1 MCRRRNCQCFE
12 GATIAPET
20 YEAPYQGM
28 TVLNGFLQ
36 ASPSRH
42 APTTDLN
49 TAPHDFQHYV
59 NASGF
64 TDVQLN
70 NGMHRKIL
78 TGLKSPALLAQAN
91 FLSTVVP
98 IIPGQSRQGGH
109 GGFQP
114 KGIDPQSYAALV
126 QSGPGSQPV
135 NPGGPGK
142 IAADY
147 YVNPYAGGG

>member
-12 GATIAPET
+12 GATIAPD
-20 YEAPYQGM
+20 AAVHPYQEM
-28 TVLNGFLQ
+28 VVLNGFLQ
-36 ASPSRH
+36 PSPSRH

-49 TAPHDFQHYV
+49 TAPKEYQHYV

-70 NGMHRKIL
+70 NGLHRRIGS
-78 TGLKSPALLAQAN
+78 GLFSPNALQAN

-98 IIPGQSRQGGH
+98 IIPGQRRDNF

-114 KGIDPQSYAALV
+114 KGIDPQSYAALWNA
-126 QSGPGSQPV
+126 GPGSQPT
-135 NPGGPGK
+135 NPGGVGK
-142 IAADY
+142 INANY